1 MIQWL
6 SGWLREIVLV
16 VLFAV
21 IVDMLLPNNMM
32 KRYIKVVVS
41 LFILLTILSPILSLL
56 RSDDHLLEIGARI
69 DSWSSPRGTD
79 TAMASRREIEEDAAR
94 LRQAS
99 EQQTLVWVESR
110 LADMMRQDLLEQGFT
125 QVAEVEV
132 TVGLDPAGHANIREI
147 HVYAG
152 ADEQETRTDRTGLP
166 AEGGRSGGSKGP
178 IARVEPVVINIDLG
192 GSSPQPSVP
201 AEAMQRT
208 SAQVIEPEV
217 RAEIRERISKVWE
230 VAPDRITFHEATR

>member
-110 LADMMRQDLLEQGFT
+110 LADMMRQDLLDQGFT
-125 QVAEVEV
+125 QVKDVQVDVVLERNGQ
-132 TVGLDPAGHANIREI
+132 TNIKGV
-147 HVYAG
+147 HVYASG
-152 ADEQETRTDRTGLP
+152 DEQHADSYGEQA
-166 AEGGRSGGSKGP
+166 AEGRSQEAERQ
-178 IARVEPVVINIDLG
+178 IARVEPVIVRIDL
-192 GSSPQPSVP
+192 SSSPPQPSVP
-201 AEAMQRT
+201 ANAENRSPGQA
-208 SAQVIEPEV
+208 IKPEE
-217 RAEIRERISKVWE
+217 RAKIRDRISAVWE
-230 VAPDRITFHEATR
+230 VSPEKITIHDAR